1 MGIRL
6 KEKSCGA
13 VFEGNDILEIFNVR
27 AINSAFKK
35 VTMMKQQQI
44 LLFLTWIF

>member
-1 MGIRL
+1 MGIRF
-6 KEKSCGA
+6 KEKSCGT

-27 AINSAFKK
+27 AINFVFKK
-35 VTMMKQQQI
+35 VTTMKQQQI

>member
-1 MGIRL
+1 MGIRF

-13 VFEGNDILEIFNVR
+13 VFKGNDILEIFTVR
-27 AINSAFKK
+27 TMNFVFKK